1 MLGSARPS
9 AESRKTLVLVGPT
22 ARVRRTA
29 ASNSVRSSP
38 LLGRRF
44 DVSSKSFAALN
55 ALTSCLAFAA
65 VWLAFVYGE
74 YRAGFDRQAAGVL
87 KDDLSNAQEQADA
100 LNDQITVLQR
110 QRTVD
115 QDARQQVQSTLEELQ
130 RKQADLQEE
139 VAFYKGIISPGSGEE
154 GLRVQSLR
162 LVSDGAPRLY
172 HYRLVLTQVRTR
184 ELKISGSVYMKVYG
198 SQAGKPVTLDAR
210 DLSPSGKGPSGFAFQ
225 YFQSLEGDLLMP
237 QGFTPGHVEVTA
249 QESGHAAVQQNFD
262 WQGLSGATATT
273 T

>member
-1 MLGSARPS
+1 MTRLVVKHHRPH
-9 AESRKTLVLVGPT
+9 RTWV
-22 ARVRRTA
+22 TA
-29 ASNSVRSSP
+29 AV
-38 LLGRRF
+38 
-44 DVSSKSFAALN
+44 AAAAVL
-55 ALTSCLAFAA
+55 AA
-65 VWLAFVYGE
+65 VWGAFVYGE
-74 YRAGFDRQAAGVL
+74 YRAGFDRQAAVAL
-87 KDDLSNAQEQADA
+87 KDSLADAQERADA
-100 LNDQITVLQR
+100 LNDQITALQR

-115 QDARQQVQSTLEELQ
+115 QDARTQVQATLEELQ

-162 LVSDGAPRLY
+162 LASDGAPRLY

-198 SQAGKPVTLDAR
+198 TQDGKAVTLDAR
-210 DLSPSGKGPSGFAFQ
+210 DISPNGKGPSGFAFQ
-225 YFQSLEGDLLMP
+225 YFQSLEGDMLLP

-262 WQGLSGATATT
+262 WNGLSGTTTATT
-273 T
+273 S

>member
-1 MLGSARPS
+1 MTRLVVKHHRPH
-9 AESRKTLVLVGPT
+9 RTWV
-22 ARVRRTA
+22 TA
-29 ASNSVRSSP
+29 AV
-38 LLGRRF
+38 G
-44 DVSSKSFAALN
+44 AAAVLI
-55 ALTSCLAFAA
+55 A

-74 YRAGFDRQAAGVL
+74 YRAGFDRQAAVAL
-87 KDDLSNAQEQADA
+87 KDSLADAQERADA
-100 LNDQITVLQR
+100 LNDQITALQR
-110 QRTVD
+110 QRAVD
-115 QDARQQVQSTLEELQ
+115 QGASQEVQGTLQELQ

-162 LVSDGAPRLY
+162 LASDGAPRLY

-198 SQAGKPVTLDAR
+198 TQDGKPATLDAR
-210 DLSPSGKGPSGFAFQ
+210 DVSPNGKGPSGFAFQ
-225 YFQSLEGDLLMP
+225 YFQSLEGDLLLP

-262 WQGLSGATATT
+262 WQGLSGTAAATS
-273 T
+273 

>member
-1 MLGSARPS
+1 MTRARLVVKHHRPHRTWVWAAVGSA
-9 AESRKTLVLVGPT
+9 AVL
-22 ARVRRTA
+22 
-29 ASNSVRSSP
+29 
-38 LLGRRF
+38 
-44 DVSSKSFAALN
+44 
-55 ALTSCLAFAA
+55 AA
-65 VWLAFVYGE
+65 VWGAFVYGE
-74 YRAGFDRQAAGVL
+74 YRAGFDRQAAVAL
-87 KDDLSNAQEQADA
+87 KDSLADAQERADA
-100 LNDQITVLQR
+100 LNDQITALQR

-162 LVSDGAPRLY
+162 LASDGAPRLY

-198 SQAGKPVTLDAR
+198 TQDGKPVTLDAR
-210 DLSPSGKGPSGFAFQ
+210 DMSPNGKGPTGFAFQ
-225 YFQSLEGDLLMP
+225 YFQSLEGDMLLP

-249 QESGHAAVQQNFD
+249 QESGPAAVQQNFD
-262 WQGLSGATATT
+262 WNGLSGTTAATS
-273 T
+273 